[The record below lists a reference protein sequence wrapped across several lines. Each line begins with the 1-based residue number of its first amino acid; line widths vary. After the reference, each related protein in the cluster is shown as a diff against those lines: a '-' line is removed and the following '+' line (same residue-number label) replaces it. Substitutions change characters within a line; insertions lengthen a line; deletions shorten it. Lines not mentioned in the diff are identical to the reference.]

1 MKKFIKTLFVVVL
14 GTLCVACGGTK
25 PQYNLEGKYSFKKV
39 EHFDNGVESLKLNAN
54 VEISKKGENYT
65 IVGKQLEVSR
75 DYDKDYITKK
85 VTLEDW
91 EENVN
96 DNFTFTGKIIEE
108 KVKENP
114 NLAYL
119 KPQKIYLYRLQDK
132 EGKILSLLV
141 YESSS
146 IKHAMNYTLESSNE
160 FKGITYTGK
169 DTADVISL
177 SSSDNSIIEFNLT
190 AIKEN

>member
-1 MKKFIKTLFVVVL
+1 MKKIIKSLFVVIL
-14 GTLCVACGGTK
+14 GTLCVACGGSKT
-25 PQYNLEGKYSFKKV
+25 QYDLEGKYSLKKI
-39 EHFDNGVESLKLNAN
+39 EYFDNGVESLKLNAN
-54 VEISKKGENYT
+54 VEITKKGDYYT
-65 IVGKQLEVSR
+65 VVGKQLEVSR
-75 DYDKDYITKK
+75 GYDKDYITKK

-91 EENVN
+91 EEDIN
-96 DNFTFTGKIIEE
+96 DNFIFTGKIIEE

-141 YESSS
+141 YEASS
-146 IKHAMNYTLESSNE
+146 IKHAMNYTLEANNE
-160 FKGITYTGK
+160 FKGITYTGN
-169 DTADVISL
+169 DIADVISL
-177 SSSDNSIIEFNLT
+177 STSDDSIIKFNLT